1 MSENQIENIITQYF
15 KNNNK
20 QHLLL
25 ETRAVEVWK
34 EVVGSFIAQ
43 KTRVKQV
50 KAGVMY
56 VSVSDAAL
64 RFELNNSRSDI
75 MDKINAHLNSKVV
88 TNIVFQ

>member
-20 QHLLL
+20 PQLLL
-25 ETRAVEVWK
+25 EMRAVEVWK